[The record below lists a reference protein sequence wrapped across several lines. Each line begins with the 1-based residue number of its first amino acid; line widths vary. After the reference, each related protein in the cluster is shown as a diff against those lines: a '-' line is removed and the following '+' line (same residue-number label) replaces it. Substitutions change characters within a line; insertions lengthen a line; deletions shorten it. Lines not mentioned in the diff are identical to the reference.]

1 MRTNIPVPR
10 QSYQN
15 RSHLVHKDIYWG
27 IERDPGA
34 GGHGQEAEPHAHVEP
49 FTDAGTVQQLRLLC
63 RLGGVLRRLL
73 RRLGAATW
81 RLGGRSAGGHGT
93 GRPSQRAGREARV
106 SSPRVVT
113 QEATATKQ
121 LARKDLSQPPPVL
134 PKLTL
139 RSVVPQKFCSSSHN
153 KLPRDRQRDR
163 PLLFS
168 PSTPVASACTPLG
181 HQGSLFQRWLPG
193 SRRLHRLGVL
203 RPPGGHYPTS
213 LLCGSGEPLQPDV
226 SPISPE
232 LEPANCWFDT
242 EPMVVG

>member
-15 RSHLVHKDIYWG
+15 RSHLVHKDIHWG

-34 GGHGQEAEPHAHVEP
+34 GSHGQEAEPHAHVEP

-63 RLGGVLRRLL
+63 RPGGVLRRLL

-93 GRPSQRAGREARV
+93 GRPSERAGREARCPARGGHPGSYSYQAAREKRPV
-106 SSPRVVT
+106 SASSRAPQAYTETSGAPKVLLLFP
-113 QEATATKQ
+113 QQGAQGQTAGQ
-121 LARKDLSQPPPVL
+121 AP
-134 PKLTL
+134 
-139 RSVVPQKFCSSSHN
+139 
-153 KLPRDRQRDR
+153 
-163 PLLFS
+163 PLLS
-168 PSTPVASACTPLG
+168 LHPRGLGVHAAGTPG
-181 HQGSLFQRWLPG
+181 FLFQRWPPG
-193 SRRLHRLGVL
+193 SRRPHRLGVL
-203 RPPGGHYPTS
+203 RPPGGHFPTS
-213 LLCGSGEPLQPDV
+213 LLCGSWEPLQPGV